1 MCQPPIRNAYLITA
15 PAGHSSGA
23 VLFGKDSARSKAKEQ
38 QLATRQAR
46 IDEFIHEG
54 SPPFNKSLEVLCEDH
69 NGTYVLPFL
78 CQFRDGV
85 WQNAKTRRAIEA
97 EVIGW
102 RPLNRNQS

>member
-1 MCQPPIRNAYLITA
+1 L
-15 PAGHSSGA
+15 
-23 VLFGKDSARSKAKEQ
+23 V
-38 QLATRQAR
+38 TRQAR